1 MSIALPDPELL
12 VKHSKLLY
20 KKLKSHSHE
29 KGTTIRISILVCAR
43 PADRLPSPD
52 GGVGCPAEAGR
63 CPPRARSSSD
73 DTCLHSCCRPCV
85 PRRVAARGKA
95 VGVETSRPLA
105 EDKRWPVLAMASHHV
120 GTRGRSRPCSASRR
134 VLVCAASE
142 GDPKAFHT
150 SPQSLI
156 KASGL
161 CRPNVSPA
169 SPPWGLPH
177 RPPRPPRLS
186 PLSRSMHGNFLRRQ
200 PDAARECWLYTP
212 TRRILL
218 PALSQEKGRPLPFL
232 HSGRGWNLLEAVV
245 ECCWRCSQIKSSSPS
260 PPQRIVLSP
269 PIPPLS
275 LEPKHAMKQHLQY
288 KGSAQRLYRRRI
300 SRGTGTGNL
309 GAYSR
314 NTLSFAASVF
324 STLHH

>member
-1 MSIALPDPELL
+1 MPELL
-12 VKHSKLLY
+12 LKHSKLLY

-105 EDKRWPVLAMASHHV
+105 EDKRWPVLAMASRHV
-120 GTRGRSRPCSASRR
+120 EGDLGR
-134 VLVCAASE
+134 VLRVDESIVCAASE
-142 GDPKAFHT
+142 GDPEAFHT

-218 PALSQEKGRPLPFL
+218 PALSQEKGRPLPCL
-232 HSGRGWNLLEAVV
+232 HSVTRMESAGGGLV
-245 ECCWRCSQIKSSSPS
+245 CCWRSGQIKSWKGIAGNHRCWTQSIRITVERPSELVVVGRSSS
-260 PPQRIVLSP
+260 S
-269 PIPPLS
+269 
-275 LEPKHAMKQHLQY
+275 
-288 KGSAQRLYRRRI
+288 
-300 SRGTGTGNL
+300 
-309 GAYSR
+309 
-314 NTLSFAASVF
+314 
-324 STLHH
+324 